1 MKAASLL
8 HLGLQTR
15 AGEDLLW
22 ARAYRR
28 RGLHRCEEGKTASSD
43 VCCTGHPSGA
53 ETFKNKKFKDTNE
66 PITRYSGMEH
76 QAGAD
81 FREGDMNLWL
91 LC

>member
-15 AGEDLLW
+15 AGEDLLR
-22 ARAYRR
+22 ARAYRP
-28 RGLHRCEEGKTASSD
+28 RGPHRCEDGKTASSD
-43 VCCTGHPSGA
+43 VCTGHPSGA
-53 ETFKNKKFKDTNE
+53 ETFKNKKSNDTNE
-66 PITRYSGMEH
+66 PITRYSGLEH